1 MSDRSPLSP
10 VLPGATA
17 DAVTPPESPAAP
29 AQPVLESRASLRQPR
44 ESVASLQAV
53 AAVLPGLRWLIGL
66 LIASII
72 IAALYFGR
80 DILIPLALAVLVGFL
95 LDPAVTRLKRWG
107 LSRMLAT
114 LLVVVLTLGALTGI
128 GFYLGKQVQSLSAD
142 LPTYQN
148 TIKQK
153 LRNLR
158 ALSSGPSVWDGAIK
172 TYSTVEP
179 EIAKAATAAE
189 KRPPRVQQVEVVRDE
204 PKPLEK
210 VVQWLDKVSEPV
222 AMIGIVLLF
231 VILILLDRD
240 GLRDRLLRLMGGAT
254 CTWLPTRWL
263 GPRFGLVA
271 ACVCGLLCL

>member
-1 MSDRSPLSP
+1 MSDRSPSP
-10 VLPGATA
+10 PVPPGVTA
-17 DAVTPPESPAAP
+17 DAATPPESPAAP

-44 ESVASLQAV
+44 ESVASLQAL

-114 LLVVVLTLGALTGI
+114 LLVVVLALGALTGI
-128 GFYLGKQVQSLSAD
+128 GFYLGKQVQSLSAVCP
-142 LPTYQN
+142 PTK
-148 TIKQK
+148 TP
-153 LRNLR
+153 
-158 ALSSGPSVWDGAIK
+158 SSKSCAICARSAAARVCGTGPSK
-172 TYSTVEP
+172 P
-179 EIAKAATAAE
+179 TARWSL
-189 KRPPRVQQVEVVRDE
+189 KLPRPQLRQKSARRACSKWKWCAMSPSRWR
-204 PKPLEK
+204 KS
-210 VVQWLDKVSEPV
+210 VQWLDKVSEPV

-240 GLRDRLLRLMGGAT
+240 GLRDRLLRLMGGRQPA
-254 CTWLPTRWL
+254 R
-263 GPRFGLVA
+263 GHRRAG
-271 ACVCGLLCL
+271 

>member
-10 VLPGATA
+10 VPPGATA
-17 DAVTPPESPAAP
+17 DAVTPSESPAAP

-44 ESVASLQAV
+44 ESVASLQAL

-114 LLVVVLTLGALTGI
+114 LLVVVLALGVLTGI
-128 GFYLGKQVQSLSAD
+128 GLYLGKQVQSLSAD

-158 ALSSGPSVWDGAIK
+158 ALSSG
-172 TYSTVEP
+172 
-179 EIAKAATAAE
+179 
-189 KRPPRVQQVEVVRDE
+189 
-204 PKPLEK
+204 
-210 VVQWLDKVSEPV
+210 
-222 AMIGIVLLF
+222 
-231 VILILLDRD
+231 
-240 GLRDRLLRLMGGAT
+240 
-254 CTWLPTRWL
+254 
-263 GPRFGLVA
+263 
-271 ACVCGLLCL
+271 